1 MSYLL
6 LMLTFVFEVPLGIMT
21 VETNSTA
28 AYAKTILTDSYN
40 TIMTKGGSYLTQEQR
55 EFLDGCEFKVYLI
68 YANGRAGV
76 ETIYGL
82 DGFVNCIK
90 KGVFTKDNPGGPLFC
105 TFNNVKDNS
114 PVKVRFKYNIRREPL
129 YVEMKYINN
138 GGLKLYFYRNAA
150 KVPTIADPRM
160 VFRFR
165 RQLQNW
171 GGMGSPLHGGPW
183 GANDKKKY
191 VDETKEI
198 QNAGYQTSVEVYN
211 KNLVGPNFS
220 YDTSGSSVPAW
231 TADRIRVEILPSD
244 NYKIIGSTF
253 YGDEFLCPV
262 DLENNKFYPPFSGNV
277 YVF

>member
-1 MSYLL
+1 
-6 LMLTFVFEVPLGIMT
+6 ML
-21 VETNSTA
+21 
-28 AYAKTILTDSYN
+28 
-40 TIMTKGGSYLTQEQR
+40 
-55 EFLDGCEFKVYLI
+55 
-68 YANGRAGV
+68 
-76 ETIYGL
+76 
-82 DGFVNCIK
+82 
-90 KGVFTKDNPGGPLFC
+90 
-105 TFNNVKDNS
+105 
-114 PVKVRFKYNIRREPL
+114 
-129 YVEMKYINN
+129 
-138 GGLKLYFYRNAA
+138 
-150 KVPTIADPRM
+150 
-160 VFRFR
+160 FR
-165 RQLQNW
+165 
-171 GGMGSPLHGGPW
+171 SGPW

-191 VDETKEI
+191 VDEPKEI